1 MTPPTF
7 IDGIDSIVR
16 EIEHVEQH
24 LHTRE
29 IWLGAAAA
37 PAGETHIAD
46 VDSMTAFVADA
57 GNDTWGSWLQVI
69 GSTDTPVVTGKVYFD
84 PHRIMVSGV
93 ESANTET
100 RVQIGCGAS
109 GAAAITAGTIS
120 EVMFSVP
127 ANARNIP
134 IPMKKQ
140 RALATTKTWVR
151 VWADGQNT
159 STVTFFLGIHEY
171 DH

>member
-7 IDGIDSIVR
+7 VNGIDTIER
-16 EIEHVEQH
+16 EIEIVDTHQH
-24 LHTRE
+24 CRE
-29 IWLGAAAA
+29 IWLGAAAV

-57 GNDTWGSWLQVI
+57 GNDTWGTWLQVL
-69 GSTDTPVVTGKVYFD
+69 GSTDTPVVTGKAFFD
-84 PHRIMVSGV
+84 PHRLMISAV

-120 EVMFSVP
+120 EVMFAVP

-134 IPMKKQ
+134 IPAKKD

-171 DH
+171 DF